1 MKRHALGF
9 LEGALGQTEGI
20 GGLAS
25 AARTLYKSRIPG
37 VDCWGPRR
45 YEIRTIQ
52 RLVAWC
58 AASTFLPMKS
68 SGSQPGT
75 LQVDVSDGAAAVREG
90 SQLAL

>member
-37 VDCWGPRR
+37 VDCFGAGSIKSAQSVGWSRGVRR
-45 YEIRTIQ
+45 VHFCQ
-52 RLVAWC
+52 
-58 AASTFLPMKS
+58 
-68 SGSQPGT
+68 
-75 LQVDVSDGAAAVREG
+75 
-90 SQLAL
+90 